1 MVEADRRYKRIRA
14 LLPAAWAL
22 GIAAAPVGG
31 QEARD
36 TVAIQPITVTV
47 LRTPTRL
54 DQAPFSASVLSGTDL
69 QGGTTGLFIQEALQA
84 LPGVRLQNRYNP
96 AVGERISIRGF
107 GARAQF
113 GVRGIKILVDGIP
126 ATLPDGQST
135 LDHLDLGSLGRV
147 EALRGPAAALY
158 GNAAGGVLQFESER
172 PFAGRYR
179 QQATAVVGSDG
190 LLRLQATGSGTS
202 GRAGY
207 RFSVGRTS
215 YDGFRTNEG
224 ASPDP
229 YSGGDRTTV
238 NGTLEVPVSTGRLNL
253 QLIGLDMDAL
263 NPGSLPADLY
273 EEGSNQAWG
282 FNVAQ
287 GTFKAVRQGQLGLRW
302 SGPVGGLE
310 GTVSG
315 YAVRRELDNPIPN
328 TVIDLDRNAGG
339 IRLSAAREWTTER
352 GPVRF
357 DLGVEGEV
365 QSDARQNFENEGGGT
380 AGALT
385 LDQEERVRSAGVFA
399 QVHAPL
405 STRLRVLGALRYENV
420 AFTATDRFTAGGDP
434 DDSGDRSMSGLNPS
448 LGAHVALGEHGLF
461 LSVARSFET
470 PTTTELANRENG
482 AGGLNPELDPQRGWS
497 VEGGVRGVV
506 RGRIAYDLAVFSTW
520 LTGQLIPFEVASA
533 PGRTFFRNAGE
544 STVQGLEASA
554 RAVLAPGL
562 SLLGTYSWVDARFED
577 FVQDGEDLGGNRVPG
592 IAPHRFDLR
601 VRGEARSLF
610 AEVRLERRGMV
621 PVDDGNENQ
630 AEGHTLLD
638 LRAGGVDIV
647 AGPVRLSPFVGV
659 TNLTDQRYVTSVV
672 VNAFGGRFFEP
683 GPARGAYVGMSLAVE
698 RP

>member
-1 MVEADRRYKRIRA
+1 MRRLQRTRA
-14 LLPAAWAL
+14 LAACAGAL
-22 GIAAAPVGG
+22 WITATPGLG
-31 QEARD
+31 QEAAD
-36 TVAIQPITVTV
+36 TVVIQPVSVTV

-54 DQAPFSASVLSGTDL
+54 DRAPFSASVLSGAEL

-84 LPGVRLQNRYNP
+84 LPGVRIQNRFNP

-172 PFAGRYR
+172 PFSGRYR

-202 GRAGY
+202 GGAGY
-207 RFSVGRTS
+207 RISVGRTS

-229 YSGGDRTTV
+229 YSGGDRTTL
-238 NGTLEVPVSTGRLNL
+238 NGTLELPLSTGRLNL

-263 NPGSLPADLY
+263 NPGSLPGDLFA
-273 EEGSNQAWG
+273 EGSNQAWG

-287 GTFKAVRQGQLGLRW
+287 GTFKAVRQGQVGLRW

-339 IRLSAAREWTTER
+339 LRVSAAREWPSSR
-352 GPVRF
+352 GPIRLDV
-357 DLGVEGEV
+357 GVEGEL

-380 AGALT
+380 AGSLT
-385 LDQEERVRSAGVFA
+385 LDQDERVRSAGVFA
-399 QVHAPL
+399 QLYAPL
-405 STRLRVLGALRYENV
+405 STRLTLLGALRYEDV
-420 AFTATDRFTAGGDP
+420 AFTATDNFTTAGDP
-434 DDSGDRSMSGLNPS
+434 DDSGERSMSGLNPS
-448 LGAHVALGEHGLF
+448 IGAHLSLGAHGVF
-461 LSVARSFET
+461 VSVARSFET
-470 PTTTELANRENG
+470 PTTTELANRESG
-482 AGGLNPELDPQRGWS
+482 AGGLNPALDPQRGWS
-497 VEGGVRGVV
+497 VEGGVRGTLG
-506 RGRIAYDLAVFSTW
+506 GRIAYDVAAFSTW

-533 PGRTFFRNAGE
+533 PGRRFFRNTGE

-554 RAVLAPGL
+554 RAVLTPGL
-562 SLLGTYSWVDARFED
+562 SLLSTYSWVDARFED
-577 FVQDGEDLGGNRVPG
+577 FVQDGEDLSGNRIPG
-592 IAPHRFDLR
+592 IAPHRVDLR
-601 VRGEARSLF
+601 LRGEVGAVYG
-610 AEVRLERRGMV
+610 EVRLERRGSV
-621 PVDDGNENQ
+621 PVDDSNESE

-638 LRAGGVDIV
+638 LR
-647 AGPVRLSPFVGV
+647 VG
-659 TNLTDQRYVTSVV
+659 
-672 VNAFGGRFFEP
+672 
-683 GPARGAYVGMSLAVE
+683 
-698 RP
+698 

>member
-1 MVEADRRYKRIRA
+1 MTRRVLRASLTYATGA
-14 LLPAAWAL
+14 LLIGSFSAE
-22 GIAAAPVGG
+22 G
-31 QEARD
+31 QEQGD
-36 TVAIQPITVTV
+36 TVVIQPINVTV

-54 DQAPFSASVLSGTDL
+54 DRAPFSASVLSGTDL

-135 LDHLDLGSLGRV
+135 LDHLDVGSLGRV

-172 PFAGRYR
+172 PFSGRYR

-202 GRAGY
+202 GDLGY

-229 YSGGDRTTV
+229 YSGGDRTLL
-238 NGTLEVPVSTGRLNL
+238 NGSLELPLSTGHLNL

-263 NPGSLPADLY
+263 NPGSLPGDLFA
-273 EEGSNQAWG
+273 EGSNQAWG

-287 GTFKAVRQGQLGLRW
+287 GTFKAVRQGQLGVRW

-339 IRLSAAREWTTER
+339 LRVSAAREWPVEDES
-352 GPVRF
+352 VRF
-357 DLGVEGEV
+357 EFGLEGEL
-365 QSDARQNFENEGGGT
+365 QSDARQNRENEGGGT

-385 LDQEERVRSAGVFA
+385 LDQDEQVRSAGIFA
-399 QVHAPL
+399 QIHAPV
-405 STRLRVLGALRYENV
+405 SPRLTLLGALRYENV
-420 AFTATDRFTAGGDP
+420 AFSATDRFTLDGDP

-448 LGAHVALGEHGLF
+448 LGAHLSLGDHGLF
-461 LSVARSFET
+461 VSVARSFET
-470 PTTTELANRENG
+470 PTTTELANRESG

-497 VEGGVRGVV
+497 VEGGVRGTVG
-506 RGRIAYDLAVFSTW
+506 RRIAYDVAAFSTW
-520 LTGQLIPFEVASA
+520 LTGELIPFEVASA

-544 STVQGLEASA
+544 STVQGLEAST

-562 SLLGTYSWVDARFED
+562 SLMGSYSWVDARFED
-577 FVQDGEDLGGNRVPG
+577 FVQDGEDLSGNRIPG
-592 IAPHRFDLR
+592 IAPHRFD
-601 VRGEARSLF
+601 VRLMGEARSLF
-610 AEVRLERRGMV
+610 AEVRLERRGAV
-621 PVDDGNENQ
+621 PVDDSNENE
-630 AEGHTLLD
+630 AESYTLLD
-638 LRAGGVDIV
+638 LRVGGRDVE
-647 AGPVRLSPFVGV
+647 AGPLRLSPFVGL
-659 TNLTDQRYVTSVV
+659 TNLTDERYVTSVV
-672 VNAFGGRFFEP
+672 VNAFGGRFYEP
-683 GPARGAYVGMSLAVE
+683 GPARGAYVGVTVAFE